1 MQGVQKSR
9 IKKPG
14 ELTFKIT
21 AVLLVLSGIFEMASL
36 TTQVPLL
43 GHVIT
48 MPAILWYHY
57 FYIFLFVAV
66 GIGTWLARIWGYY
79 LLQFTCVVYTLDR
92 LQASLYPQAIRE
104 YLMSELASVKM
115 QLAGLPIDI
124 SILEQPDF
132 IKQII
137 WLMQLMSFLIAACWA
152 GFAVWTYWRRAYF
165 GIAVSTNN

>member
-1 MQGVQKSR
+1 MQGLRKNH

-21 AVLLVLSGIFEMASL
+21 AVLLVLSGIFEMMSL
-36 TTQVPLL
+36 TTRVPLF
-43 GHVIT
+43 GHIVT

-57 FYIFLFVAV
+57 FYIILFVAV
-66 GIGTWLARIWGYY
+66 GVGTWLARTWSYY

-92 LQASLYPQAIRE
+92 LQASMYSQAIRE
-104 YLMSELASVKM
+104 YLMAELASVKIR
-115 QLAGLPIDI
+115 LAGLPVDV
-124 SILEQPDF
+124 SILDQPDF

-137 WLMQLMSFLIAACWA
+137 WLLQLASFLIAACWA

-165 GIAVSTNN
+165 GIEVRDSK